1 MKSGVEVKLHQKY
14 FNEARSQVPS
24 VTQALSIISIP
35 ALPYVAWKLGTQ
47 GKDYKVEW
55 KDKASIGTLVHKMIF
70 AHDTGTN
77 VDYGIYTQRQIDL
90 AGICF
95 DKYLLWEKQHTIKIV
110 KLECSSVSEKYGY
123 GGTLDKLCILDDIDT
138 LIDYKSGKA
147 FYRSMYYQGAGY
159 KHLVKENK
167 LGKVRDVVVLRFGRK
182 AEEGFEAW
190 KATKEEMKLAWIIFL
205 NALSLYKRTVKFER
219 M

>member
-1 MKSGVEVKLHQKY
+1 MKSGVEVKVHQKY
-14 FNEARSQVPS
+14 FNEAGEQVPS
-24 VTQALSIISIP
+24 VTQALSVINIP

-47 GKDYKVEW
+47 GIDYKVEW

-70 AHDTGTN
+70 AHDTKTK
-77 VDYGIYTQRQIDL
+77 VDYGVYTQQQIDL

-95 DKYLLWEKQHTIKIV
+95 NKYLLWEGQHTIKII
-110 KLECSSVSEKYGY
+110 KLECSSVSERYGF
-123 GGTLDKLCILDDIDT
+123 GGTLDKLSILDDIPT

-159 KHLVKENK
+159 KHLAKENK
-167 LGKVRDVVVLRFGRK
+167 LGKVRDVVILRFGRK

-190 KATKEEMKLAWIIFL
+190 KATKEEMKLAWQIFL
-205 NALSLYKRTVKFER
+205 TALKLYKSTKAFDK
-219 M
+219 